1 MRIVL
6 VEDIADNRE
15 MLQAILELD
24 GHIVTVAENG
34 ESGCRAILEQ
44 QPDLA
49 LIDIGLPGID
59 GYEVARQVRQGAQS
73 NKLKLVALT
82 GYGQHSDVV
91 RALASGF
98 DAHLVKP
105 VKPDELAAL
114 LQS

>member
-1 MRIVL
+1 VRIVL
-6 VEDIADNRE
+6 IEDIEDNRE

-24 GHIVTVAENG
+24 GHQVIVAENG
-34 ESGCRAILEQ
+34 ETGCRTIIEE

-59 GYEVARQVRQGAQS
+59 GYEVARRVRQSSLGS
-73 NKLKLVALT
+73 TVKLVALT

-91 RALASGF
+91 HALACGF

-105 VKPDELAAL
+105 VNPDELAAL